1 MDGTSS
7 FLTEE
12 RVAPLVSTTVGRAY
26 LTVDATRP
34 DPVATSAIKVASF
47 RNELTEVCFSAASA
61 VERVLD
67 QLSERPDRIVH
78 ARSGGL
84 AFVFL
89 GETRYAMLESDDE
102 GVTVAMLSDR
112 ASNSEADTWVVETG
126 GLTRA
131 VRKIRAFLG
140 APHGKNR

>member
-1 MDGTSS
+1 MEGIKS

-12 RVAPLVSTTVGRAY
+12 RVAPLVSTTVGRTYLAREARSDPSASAY
-26 LTVDATRP
+26 GEVATRR
-34 DPVATSAIKVASF
+34 A
-47 RNELTEVCFSAASA
+47 ELTEPCFTAASA

-67 QLSERPDRIVH
+67 QLGEKPTRIV
-78 ARSGGL
+78 RPRGGGL

-89 GETRYAMLESDDE
+89 GTSRYAMLETDDD

-112 ASNSEADTWVVETG
+112 SNDSEADTWVVEAG
-126 GLTRA
+126 GLTHA
-131 VRKIRAFLG
+131 VRKVRAFLG

>member
-12 RVAPLVSTTVGRAY
+12 MVAPLVRTTVGRAY
-26 LTVDATRP
+26 LADAARS
-34 DPVATSAIKVASF
+34 DPAASSVTKVAAF
-47 RNELTEVCFSAASA
+47 RKDLTELCFSAASA

-67 QLSERPDRIVH
+67 QLSERPDRIV
-78 ARSGGL
+78 RPRGGGL

-89 GETRYAMLESDDE
+89 AGARYAMLESDDE

-112 ASNSEADTWVVETG
+112 ASDSEADTWVVEAG
-126 GLTRA
+126 GLTNA
-131 VRKIRAFLG
+131 VRKIRTFLG

>member
-1 MDGTSS
+1 MDGISS

-26 LTVDATRP
+26 LAGDVTRS
-34 DPVATSAIKVASF
+34 DPAASSPTKVTAF
-47 RNELTEVCFSAASA
+47 RKELTEACFSAASA

-67 QLSERPDRIVH
+67 QLSERPDRIV
-78 ARSGGL
+78 RPRGGGL

-89 GETRYAMLESDDE
+89 GGARYAMLESDDE
-102 GVTVAMLSDR
+102 GITVAMLSDR
-112 ASNSEADTWVVETG
+112 ASTAEADTWVVEAG
-126 GLTRA
+126 GLTKA

>member
-1 MDGTSS
+1 MEGTSS

-12 RVAPLVSTTVGRAY
+12 RVAPLVSTTVGRTY
-26 LTVDATRP
+26 LSREARSDPSASVQSEVATRR
-34 DPVATSAIKVASF
+34 A
-47 RNELTEVCFSAASA
+47 ELTESCLKAASS
-61 VERVLD
+61 VERLLN
-67 QLSERPDRIVH
+67 QLGEKPNRVVRPRG
-78 ARSGGL
+78 GGL

-89 GETRYAMLESDDE
+89 GASRYAMLETDDD

-112 ASNSEADTWVVETG
+112 SNDSEAETWVVEAG
-126 GLTRA
+126 GLTNA